1 MKDAEDGKIIPLLSV
16 HVFNALGLDSTPLV
30 QARETYAKRQEE
42 KRLERKE
49 KKNRKERRKNP
60 DGINNSTKTN
70 GNS

>member
-16 HVFNALGLDSTPLV
+16 HVFKELGLDPTPLV

-42 KRLERKE
+42 KRLERK
-49 KKNRKERRKNP
+49 RKEEQEKRRKKP
-60 DGINNSTKTN
+60 DGNSSLTRTN